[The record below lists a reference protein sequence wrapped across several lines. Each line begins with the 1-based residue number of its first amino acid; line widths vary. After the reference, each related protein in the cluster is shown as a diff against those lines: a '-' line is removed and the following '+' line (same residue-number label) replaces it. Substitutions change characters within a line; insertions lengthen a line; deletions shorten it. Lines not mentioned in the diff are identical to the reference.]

1 MINPTGKKLEKLLF
15 GIFDDVTRGVDIYNH
30 NGTMW
35 LIFTDQ
41 MKWVVEYTKDQTL
54 WYNYYLFEQE
64 MGFVGLNCLD
74 HQEII
79 RKWFES
85 RFLKQLELVK
95 FIQNPILPKE
105 FEVEDVIQNGVKDGT
120 PMGEIKYVRPH
131 WSLEESSIE
140 EVIQNGVKE
149 TKPLPSQDGN
159 MNWGNYYH
167 GKEDRSKSFND
178 YMSDAIRFGVKGT
191 YNDSSDNIARV
202 EGIIRVGE
210 KINKDRI

>member
-15 GIFDDVTRGVDIYNH
+15 GIFDDVIRGVDIYNH

-54 WYNYYLFEQE
+54 WYNYHLFEQE

-74 HQEII
+74 HKEII

-105 FEVEDVIQNGVKDGT
+105 FEVEDVIQNGVKDST

-140 EVIQNGVKE
+140 EVIQSGVKE
-149 TKPLPSQDGN
+149 TKPMDGWVN
-159 MNWGNYYH
+159 SENIIN
-167 GKEDRSKSFND
+167 RTIQN
-178 YMSDAIRFGVKGT
+178 GVKQIYDDCT
-191 YNDSSDNIARV
+191 NNVARV
-202 EGIIRVGE
+202 EGVV
-210 KINKDRI
+210 RIGKKMN

>member
-1 MINPTGKKLEKLLF
+1 MINPTGNKLEKLLF
-15 GIFDDVTRGVDIYNH
+15 GVFDDTIRGVDIYNH

-54 WYNYYLFEQE
+54 WYNYHLFEQE

-74 HQEII
+74 HKEII

-105 FEVEDVIQNGVKDGT
+105 FDVEEVIQNGT

-140 EVIQNGVKE
+140 EVIQSGVKE
-149 TKPLPSQDGN
+149 IYDDCTN
-159 MNWGNYYH
+159 N
-167 GKEDRSKSFND
+167 
-178 YMSDAIRFGVKGT
+178 V
-191 YNDSSDNIARV
+191 ARV
-202 EGIIRVGE
+202 EGVV
-210 KINKDRI
+210 RIGKKMN